1 MNGPECVA
9 QSSLQCHRHT
19 HKKKVYYAGNKMEE
33 RSYALVAYDSPHS
46 EVDIY

>member
-1 MNGPECVA
+1 MDLNVWPRVPCNVTDT
-9 QSSLQCHRHT
+9 HT
-19 HKKKVYYAGNKMEE
+19 KKKVYYAGNKMEE